1 MITLQEV
8 IAQVQIA
15 GAMKYP
21 YLKKIKVNQFEILF
35 IIYD

>member
-1 MITLQEV
+1 MITLEET

-21 YLKKIKVNQFEILF
+21 CLKKMKV
-35 IIYD
+35 D